1 MNFEVIPFLSLNGE
15 AAAAIA
21 FYEQYLGATVLFK
34 KNYKEMREMNPHFSY
49 EEGQDEY
56 ITHSVLEI
64 GANKLMVAEEA
75 MDTSRPWQLG
85 NSSSLCIQSKDKDV
99 ITNLY
104 DSLVQHEK
112 VTVLV
117 PLKKNTFS
125 PGYAIVRDPFG
136 IVIQLCVTVH
146 DF

>member
-1 MNFEVIPFLSLNGE
+1 MKFEIIPFLSLNGN

-21 FYEQYLGATVLFK
+21 FYETYLDAKILFK
-34 KNYKEMREMNPHFSY
+34 KTYKEMKEMNPHFQY
-49 EEGQDEY
+49 EDGQDEY

-64 GANKLMVAEEA
+64 GANKLMMAEEEI
-75 MDTSRPWQLG
+75 DTSRPWQLG
-85 NSSSLCIQSKDKDV
+85 NSTSLCIQTKDKEV
-99 ITNLY
+99 ITKLY
-104 DSLVQHEK
+104 KSLAQHEK

-117 PLKKNTFS
+117 PLKENEFS
-125 PGYAIVRDPFG
+125 PGYAIIRDPFG

>member
-1 MNFEVIPFLSLNGE
+1 MNVEVIPFLSLNGK

-21 FYEQYLGATVLFK
+21 FYEKYLGANILLK
-34 KNYKEMREMNPHFSY
+34 KNYKEMKEMDPHFTY
-49 EEGQDEY
+49 EEGQDHY

-64 GANKLMVAEEA
+64 GADKIMIAEEE

-85 NSSSLCIQSKDKDV
+85 NSSSLCIQSKDKHV
-99 ITNLY
+99 IHKLY
-104 DSLVQHEK
+104 ESIIQHEK

-117 PLKKNTFS
+117 PFEENVFS
-125 PGYAIVRDPFG
+125 PGYAIIRDPFG